1 MLTLVIILSPIH
13 CLFVYLDPISAVSV
27 NPSGSPVEDM
37 PFNLS
42 CNVVGPVDSIQW
54 LKNGTYLYADNTI
67 TFFNGNSTLSF
78 KKLALTDDGLYT
90 CAASNA
96 VNNIESQAYNLMVN
110 CEYDRYF
117 QNIHVSC
124 EYCRPID

>member
-1 MLTLVIILSPIH
+1 M
-13 CLFVYLDPISAVSV
+13 LFVYLDPISAVSV

-54 LKNGTYLYADNTI
+54 LKNGMYLYANNMI
-67 TFFNGNSTLSF
+67 TFFNDNSTLSF
-78 KKLALTDDGLYT
+78 KKLALTDDGLYN

-96 VNNIESQAYNLMVN
+96 VSNNESQAYDLMVN

-117 QNIHVSC
+117 QNIHVS
-124 EYCRPID
+124 